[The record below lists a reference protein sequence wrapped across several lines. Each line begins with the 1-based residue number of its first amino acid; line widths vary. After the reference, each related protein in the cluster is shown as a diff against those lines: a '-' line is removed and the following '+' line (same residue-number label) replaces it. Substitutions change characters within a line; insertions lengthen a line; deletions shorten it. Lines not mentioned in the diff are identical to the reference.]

1 MKISIDVTP
10 SFPEV
15 ILCKFHLSRI
25 FRLNVALLRMN
36 LLYFV
41 IIFRNFRYFP
51 FSHCIAASTD
61 HKKCYYSWGDFVTN
75 YHQIR
80 RATIEGGE
88 ANFACITHHI
98 TARSNNSEMF
108 FVLDGTNSNRLI
120 YIYIDSG
127 ILHWGTLGREGGVLY
142 YICQDLRI
150 FMVSKIGILG
160 RLVTL

>member
-80 RATIEGGE
+80 RASSEGEPELVPSQSTGHSAIDWQYHTEHPDRTIFNVFLQPFDTFEK
-88 ANFACITHHI
+88 HI
-98 TARSNNSEMF
+98 R
-108 FVLDGTNSNRLI
+108 
-120 YIYIDSG
+120 
-127 ILHWGTLGREGGVLY
+127 
-142 YICQDLRI
+142 
-150 FMVSKIGILG
+150 
-160 RLVTL
+160 

>member
-80 RATIEGGE
+80 RASIEGG
-88 ANFACITHHI
+88 ANSSLPSEHRACISHLTSHPGRTI
-98 TARSNNSEMF
+98 FNPCVFLPS
-108 FVLDGTNSNRLI
+108 LI
-120 YIYIDSG
+120 SLILQLNTT
-127 ILHWGTLGREGGVLY
+127 LHWWTLPRGGSWIISVK
-142 YICQDLRI
+142 ICAYLW
-150 FMVSKIGILG
+150 
-160 RLVTL
+160 LVKLESWVG

>member
-80 RATIEGGE
+80 RASIEGSNCLITKGE
-88 ANFACITHHI
+88 YSAL
-98 TARSNNSEMF
+98 
-108 FVLDGTNSNRLI
+108 FVGWVDGG
-120 YIYIDSG
+120 G
-127 ILHWGTLGREGGVLY
+127 IINV
-142 YICQDLRI
+142 
-150 FMVSKIGILG
+150 FS
-160 RLVTL
+160 

>member
-80 RATIEGGE
+80 RASIEGE
-88 ANFACITHHI
+88 QTRPFPVNTEPVYHTSHPDRTVF
-98 TARSNNSEMF
+98 NSCVF
-108 FVLDGTNSNRLI
+108 LPPLI
-120 YIYIDSG
+120 S
-127 ILHWGTLGREGGVLY
+127 LKRT
-142 YICQDLRI
+142 
-150 FMVSKIGILG
+150 
-160 RLVTL
+160 

>member
-80 RATIEGGE
+80 RASIEGEPTGPFTVNRTQCLYNIM
-88 ANFACITHHI
+88 AVSHRASRQNNFNPI
-98 TARSNNSEMF
+98 
-108 FVLDGTNSNRLI
+108 I
-120 YIYIDSG
+120 YF
-127 ILHWGTLGREGGVLY
+127 
-142 YICQDLRI
+142 CNP
-150 FMVSKIGILG
+150 
-160 RLVTL
+160 